1 MSWKIIKT
9 RFIGFNAK
17 QELKKL
23 LVLVHEDLS
32 ISFKNKRLWS
42 FIILMLLPSIILTI
56 VGFLIF
62 IPQTQS
68 SLEIFRL
75 LNPDALTYEKMVDSL
90 RDSMKDM
97 YGLAFGYWLNLPIV
111 IVTAIYTSEFIAGE
125 RAKGSFDLFS
135 TKPILRSFL
144 VLSKTISFAII
155 SYIVTFIV
163 YGLLFSVFSLAFI
176 GFSFDAFRAVID
188 LFDIMHTYILATW
201 LFVMAVAAVT
211 ILFSAFTKRALFATF
226 GSLAY
231 FMGYGIGVSLI
242 STFVPGT
249 LGTLLSEQLS
259 YVNVMTDAQV
269 ILVYWL
275 TGEVK
280 GIFQLTTLD
289 PLLALAF
296 LIAIIVTFFTIALIT
311 IETKDLL

>member
-1 MSWKIIKT
+1 MNQNILKT
-9 RFIGFNAK
+9 RFVGFNLK
-17 QELKKL
+17 REIKKL
-23 LVLVHEDLS
+23 LMLVYEDLS

-42 FIILMLLPSIILTI
+42 FIILMILPSLILTI

-62 IPQTQS
+62 IPETQTT
-68 SLEIFRL
+68 LGLYKL
-75 LNPDALTYEKMVDSL
+75 LNPSTLVYDNMIVSL
-90 RDSMKDM
+90 RKFMKGM
-97 YGLAFGYWLNLPIV
+97 SSLAFGYWLNLPIV

-144 VLSKTISFAII
+144 VLSKILSFAII
-155 SYIVTFIV
+155 SYVVTFVV
-163 YGLLFSVFSLAFI
+163 YGLLFGVFSIAYF
-176 GFSFDAFRAVID
+176 GFTFDSLRAIWD
-188 LFDIMHTYILATW
+188 MLDIMHTYVLATW

-211 ILFSAFTKRALFATF
+211 VLFSAFTKRALFATF

-242 STFVPGT
+242 SAFIPGT

-259 YVNVMTDAQV
+259 YINVMTDSQIV
-269 ILVYWL
+269 LVYWL

-289 PLLALAF
+289 PILALSF
-296 LIAIIVTFFTIALIT
+296 LVTIIVAFFVISFII